1 MAHRRWEFDLDG
13 GRHVVEFEHGYFTG
27 KRKITVDGNAT
38 TERGRPFMDHSGQ
51 YPIRLEGHGAAIW
64 ISTNGFT
71 YSYDLVVDGRSITT
85 GRTAP
90 RQPRPPLGG
99 PLQMQLL
106 GVLAGIVAVPLT
118 FFAWNQGFNEYRYH
132 TASATATGVVEA
144 KYTSTGSRSGTTYLL
159 SYAFG
164 DKAGTTWHGQDSVSR
179 TSYDAAR
186 VGTTRVSID
195 YVRED
200 PSINRFSGQDGT
212 PTAAFLAAAAA
223 VTAGASG
230 YFLWAGRRE
239 AAMLVRL
246 NGIGQ
251 PTTAT
256 VTKVK
261 SMYMRGAGKVVRIEY
276 EYDDPFGKRRRGRG
290 PLMYPTEGA
299 LYSVGGPVRILTDP
313 DRPGDSALL

>member
-1 MAHRRWEFDLDG
+1 MEL
-13 GRHVVEFEHGYFTG
+13 EHGYFTG
-27 KRKITVDGNAT
+27 KRKITVDGSTT

-71 YSYDLVVDGRSITT
+71 YSYDLVVDGRSVTT

-99 PLQMQLL
+99 PRQMQLL
-106 GVLAGIVAVPLT
+106 GVLAALVAIPLA
-118 FFAWNQGFNEYRYH
+118 FFAWNQDFNEYRYRN
-132 TASATATGVVEA
+132 AGATAIGVVEA
-144 KYTSTGSRSGTTYLL
+144 KATSTSSRSGTTYLL
-159 SYAFG
+159 SYAFS
-164 DKAGTTWHGQDSVSR
+164 DQAGTTWHGRDSVSR
-179 TSYDAAR
+179 TRYDAAR
-186 VGTTRVSID
+186 VGTTHVSID

-200 PSINRFSGQDGT
+200 PSINRFSGQDST
-212 PTAAFLAAAAA
+212 LTAGFLTAAAAG
-223 VTAGASG
+223 TAGVGG
-230 YFLWAGRRE
+230 YLLWAGRRE

-251 PTTAT
+251 TASAT

-261 SMYMRGAGKVVRIEY
+261 AMYMRGVGKVVRIEY
-276 EYDDPFGKRRRGRG
+276 EYLDPFGNRRRGRG
-290 PLMYPTEGA
+290 PLMYPQEGDT
-299 LYSVGGPVRILTDP
+299 YSVGGSVRILVDP

>member
-1 MAHRRWEFDLDG
+1 VAHRRWEFDLEDR
-13 GRHVVEFEHGYFTG
+13 RHVIEFEHGYFTG
-27 KRKITVDGNAT
+27 KRKISVDGTTT
-38 TERGRPFMDHSGQ
+38 TERGRQFMDHSGQ

-71 YSYDLVVDGRSITT
+71 YSYDLVVDGRSITS
-85 GRTAP
+85 GKTAP

-106 GVLAGIVAVPLT
+106 GILAALLAVPLALI
-118 FFAWNQGFNEYRYH
+118 AWNQGFNEYRYH
-132 TASATATGVVEA
+132 TASATATGVVER
-144 KYTSTGSRSGTTYLL
+144 KSVSTGSRSGTTYLL
-159 SYAFG
+159 SYAFS
-164 DKAGTTWHGQDSVSR
+164 DRAGTTWHGRDSVSR

-186 VGTTRVSID
+186 VGTTRVSIE

-200 PSINRFSGQDGT
+200 PNINRFSGRDET
-212 PTAAFLAAAAA
+212 PLAAFLAAAAA
-223 VTAGASG
+223 ATAGASG

-261 SMYMRGAGKVVRIEY
+261 SMYMRGSGQVVRIEY
-276 EYDDPFGKRRRGRG
+276 EYEDAFGNRRRGRG
-290 PLMYPTEGA
+290 PLMYPAEGA

-313 DRPGDSALL
+313 DRPGDSALA

>member
-1 MAHRRWEFDLDG
+1 MARRRWEFDTDNR
-13 GRHVVEFEHGYFTG
+13 RHVVEFEHGYFSG
-27 KRKITVDGNAT
+27 KRKITVDGNTT

-64 ISTNGFT
+64 VSTNGFT
-71 YSYDLVVDGRSITT
+71 YSYDLIVDGRSVTT

-106 GVLAGIVAVPLT
+106 GILAALVAVPLVL
-118 FFAWNQGFNEYRYH
+118 FAWNQGFNEYRYRN
-132 TASATATGVVEA
+132 AGATAIAVVEA
-144 KYTSTGSRSGTTYLL
+144 KSTSTGSRSGTTYLL
-159 SYAFG
+159 SYAFS
-164 DKAGTTWHGQDSVSR
+164 DRAGTTWRGRDTVSR
-179 TSYDAAR
+179 TTYDAAR

-200 PSINRFSGQDGT
+200 PSINRFSGQDGM
-212 PTAAFLAAAAA
+212 PTAAILAAAAA
-223 VTAGASG
+223 ATAGASG
-230 YFLWAGRRE
+230 YFFWAGRRE

-251 PTTAT
+251 TVSAT

-261 SMYMRGAGKVVRIEY
+261 TMYMRSVGKVVRIEY
-276 EYDDPFGKRRRGRG
+276 EYLDPFGNRRRGRG
-290 PLMYPTEGA
+290 PLMYPLEGDT
-299 LYSVGGPVRILTDP
+299 YSVGGSIRILVDP